1 MTGGTRSGA
10 VAPDM
15 TRDFTIAV
23 DIGGTFTDLIGYDA
37 REGRFLHAKS
47 LSTPQDLV
55 EGILACVERSGG
67 ELSGATQV
75 VHGST
80 VAINTVLES
89 KGARTGLVVTLGT
102 RDVYTIGR
110 GNRPDAYNLFFRRP
124 RPFVPRS
131 LTFEVPE
138 RVLATGE
145 VATPLNEDAVAAACA
160 GLREAGVDAVA
171 VCFLHSYANPE
182 HERRA
187 GEIIRR
193 ELPAAYVS
201 LSHEILRE
209 YREYERTSTTVVN
222 SYIGPVV
229 SRYIDALGGRLRD
242 REFGGE
248 LWIMQSS
255 GGVMAPAAA
264 AQRPVA
270 MMESGPVGGI
280 IASAEVARRLGH
292 ANVIAFDMGGT
303 TAKASLIRDSAPT
316 VADGYYIGGYAEGH
330 PVLSPVVDVI
340 EVGTGGGSI
349 AWIDEVGAL
358 KVGPRSAGA
367 EPGPI
372 CYRRGGTEPTIT
384 DANVALGRIRPS
396 AFMGGEL
403 DLDPA
408 GALAGTAA
416 RVAEPLGLEPLT
428 AAHGIVEIATA
439 KMSLAVREVSVAKGY
454 DPRDFVL
461 LASGGAGPLHAV
473 AIARELHI
481 PLVIV
486 PRFPGHF
493 SAVGMLLTDQRHD
506 LVQTI
511 YGRLDQ
517 LDAACLE
524 ATYREMAARAG
535 ELIDVGRLRLEAF
548 LDMRYAGQD
557 FTLPVPLE
565 EQDLSPDGLERI
577 RRRFDEVH
585 QRRYG
590 HHAADE
596 HTEVVNLR
604 VTGFGR
610 RDKPELTDAG
620 GGGGSSEPADRA
632 LVHFE
637 SGAAP
642 VSAPIYAREELRAG
656 DSFEG
661 PALVEEYAST
671 TVVFAGDLVT
681 VADQLELVV
690 EVRGKHE

>member
-1 MTGGTRSGA
+1 MSRPGPQPG
-10 VAPDM
+10 VARDG
-15 TRDFTIAV
+15 TRDFTLAV

-37 REGRFLHAKS
+37 GTRRFLHAKS
-47 LSTPQDLV
+47 LSTPRDLV
-55 EGILACVERSGG
+55 DGILACVQRSGAD
-67 ELSGATQV
+67 LSAATQV
-75 VHGST
+75 VHGTT

-102 RDVYTIGR
+102 RDVYSIGR
-110 GNRPDAYNLFFRRP
+110 GNRPDAYNLLFRRP

-145 VATPLNEDAVAAACA
+145 VASPLDEEQVVAACVE
-160 GLREAGVDAVA
+160 LREAGVEAVA
-171 VCFLHSYANPE
+171 VCFLHSYVNPE

-187 GEIIRR
+187 GELIRR
-193 ELPAAYVS
+193 ELPDAYVS

-229 SRYIDALGGRLRD
+229 SGYIEALDGRLRD
-242 REFGGE
+242 REFGGA

-255 GGVMAPAAA
+255 GGVMAPGAAA
-264 AQRPVA
+264 RRPVA

-280 IASAEVARRLGH
+280 IASAEVGRGLGFG
-292 ANVIAFDMGGT
+292 NVIAFDMGGT
-303 TAKASLIRDSAPT
+303 TAKASLIRDNVPT

-349 AWIDEVGAL
+349 AWIDEVDAL

-367 EPGPI
+367 DPGPI

-396 AFMGGEL
+396 AFMGGEFEL
-403 DLDPA
+403 DADL
-408 GALAGTAA
+408 ALAGIAE
-416 RVAEPLGLEPLT
+416 RVARPLGLEPLA
-428 AAHGIVEIATA
+428 AAHGIVAIATA

-461 LASGGAGPLHAV
+461 VASGGAGPLHAG

-481 PLVIV
+481 PRVVV

-511 YGRLDQ
+511 YARLDQ
-517 LDAACLE
+517 LDVDRLR
-524 ATYREMAARAG
+524 ATYVEMAGRLAQ
-535 ELIDVGRLRLEAF
+535 LIDGDRLRIEAF

-557 FTLPVPLE
+557 FTLPVPVD
-565 EQDLSPDGLERI
+565 QADIAADGVGQI
-577 RRRFDEVH
+577 RRRFDDVH
-585 QRRYG
+585 ERRFG
-590 HHAADE
+590 HHAPDE
-596 HTEVVNLR
+596 RAEVVNLR
-604 VTGFGR
+604 ITGFGSR
-610 RDKPELTDAG
+610 AKPEMAG
-620 GGGGSSEPADRA
+620 APDRGGASPAPDHA
-632 LVHFE
+632 LVHLE
-637 SGAAP
+637 SGTEP
-642 VSAPIYAREELRAG
+642 VSAPIYARDGLAPG
-656 DSFEG
+656 DVFEG

-671 TVVFAGDLVT
+671 TVLFAGDLVT
-681 VADQLELVV
+681 VADNLELVID
-690 EVRGKHE
+690 VRGKHA

>member
-1 MTGGTRSGA
+1 MSEPGPRPA
-10 VAPDM
+10 VAPGG
-15 TRDFTIAV
+15 TRDFTLAV

-37 REGRFLHAKS
+37 RARRFLHAKS
-47 LSTPQDLV
+47 LSTPRDLV
-55 EGILACVERSGG
+55 DGILACVQRSGAD
-67 ELSGATQV
+67 LSDATQV
-75 VHGST
+75 VHGTT
-80 VAINTVLES
+80 VAINTVLET
-89 KGARTGLVVTLGT
+89 KGARTGLMVTRGT
-102 RDVYTIGR
+102 RDVYSIGR
-110 GNRPDAYNLFFRRP
+110 GNRPDAYNLLFRRP

-145 VATPLNEDAVAAACA
+145 VATPLDEDQVIAACA
-160 GLREAGVDAVA
+160 KLREAGVEAVA
-171 VCFLHSYANPE
+171 VCFLHSYVNPE

-187 GEIIRR
+187 GDLIRR
-193 ELPAAYVS
+193 ELPDTYVS

-229 SRYIDALGGRLRD
+229 SRYIESLDGRLRD
-242 REFGGE
+242 REFRGE

-255 GGVMAPAAA
+255 GGVMAPGTA

-280 IASAEVARRLGH
+280 VASAQVGRGLGFG
-292 ANVIAFDMGGT
+292 NVIAFDMGGT
-303 TAKASLIRDSAPT
+303 TAKASLIRDSVPT
-316 VADGYYIGGYAEGH
+316 VTDGYYIGGYAEGH

-367 EPGPI
+367 DPGPI
-372 CYRRGGTEPTIT
+372 CYCRGGTEPTIT

-396 AFMGGEL
+396 AFMGGEFNL
-403 DLDPA
+403 DA
-408 GALAGTAA
+408 GLGLAGIAE
-416 RVAEPLGLEPLT
+416 RVAQPLGLDPLA
-428 AAHGIVEIATA
+428 AAHGIVAIAIA

-461 LASGGAGPLHAV
+461 IASGGAGPLHAA

-481 PLVIV
+481 PQVIV

-511 YGRLDQ
+511 YARLDQ
-517 LDAACLE
+517 LDTDRTR
-524 ATYREMAARAG
+524 ATYDRMAGRLG
-535 ELIDVGRLRLEAF
+535 ELIDAERLRIEAF

-557 FTLPVPLE
+557 FTLPVPVDR
-565 EQDLSPDGLERI
+565 QDLADDGLRRI

-590 HHAADE
+590 HSAPDE
-596 HTEVVNLR
+596 RAEVVNLR
-604 VTGFGR
+604 VTGLGR
-610 RDKPELTDAG
+610 RERPDLVDAPRPG
-620 GGGGSSEPADRA
+620 NASPAPDRA

-637 SGAAP
+637 AGGEP
-642 VSAPIYAREELRAG
+642 VSAPIFAREGLAPGYEL
-656 DSFEG
+656 EG

-671 TVVFAGDLVT
+671 TVLFAGDRVT
-681 VADQLELVV
+681 VADSLELVIDV
-690 EVRGKHE
+690 HGPHA